1 MLQRIV
7 KMTFRPECV
16 KEFETLFEERRALIG
31 GFEGCAGVVLLRD
44 INNATIYFTYSR
56 WKDEASL
63 ENYRNSELFNSTWSL
78 TKKLF
83 GDKPEAWSVRE
94 I

>member
-16 KEFETLFEERRALIG
+16 EDFERVFEERRELIG

-44 INNATIYFTYSR
+44 IDNPNIYFTYSR
-56 WKDEASL
+56 WKDVASL
-63 ENYRNSELFNSTWSL
+63 ENYRNSELFNGTWAL
-78 TKKLF
+78 VKPLF
-83 GDKPEAWSVRE
+83 GGKPEAWSVRE